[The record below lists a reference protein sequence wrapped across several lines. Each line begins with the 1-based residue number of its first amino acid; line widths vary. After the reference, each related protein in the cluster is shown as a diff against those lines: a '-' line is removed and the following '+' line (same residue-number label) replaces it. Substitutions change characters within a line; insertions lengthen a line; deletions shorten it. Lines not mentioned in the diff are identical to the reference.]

1 MAVVGKS
8 IQIVF
13 DEEEAG
19 GEPDIKGLNNF
30 ELIRLPF
37 LSFCKLGNRIGQ
49 ICPNGRSEHATAP
62 IKR

>member
-1 MAVVGKS
+1 MAHFQMALVGKS
-8 IQIVF
+8 IQMVF

-37 LSFCKLGNRIGQ
+37 LSFCKL
-49 ICPNGRSEHATAP
+49 CLSALPL
-62 IKR
+62 